1 MQKVS
6 LIERIRRYP
15 RRLLSDDRGWFL
27 KTITGKEEGLPDFTG
42 EVYFTSAKAGCNK
55 GGHYHELAQ
64 EWFTMIVGKGVLVLE
79 DIDTKERIE
88 IEMIAEQPETIYIPQ
103 RVAHRVDNRSDKD
116 YIMCAYTDVLYD
128 PKDTIAYE
136 FNGKIL

>member
-1 MQKVS
+1 MQKAS
-6 LIERIRRYP
+6 LIERIQRYP

-27 KTITGKEEGLPDFTG
+27 KTLTGKEEGLPNSTG

-79 DIDTKERIE
+79 DIVTKERIE
-88 IEMIAEQPETIYIPQ
+88 IEVNAEQPETIYIPQ
-103 RVAHRVDNRSDKD
+103 RVAHRVDNRSKED
-116 YIMCAYTDVLYD
+116 YIMCAYTDMLCD
-128 PKDTIAYE
+128 PTDTIAYE
-136 FNGKIL
+136 FD

>member
-1 MQKVS
+1 MQHKS
-6 LIERIRRYP
+6 LIERVTRHP

-27 KTITGKEEGLPDFTG
+27 KTITGKEEGLPNSTG
-42 EVYFTSAKAGCNK
+42 EVYFTCAKVGCNK

-79 DIDTKERIE
+79 DIDTKERME
-88 IEMIAEQPETIYIPQ
+88 IIMDAAQPETIYIPQ
-103 RVAHRVDNRSDKD
+103 RVAHRVDNRSYED

-128 PKDTIAYE
+128 SKDTIAYD
-136 FNGKIL
+136 FN